1 MRIKSS
7 KIALSAAALITT
19 ALVLSG
25 CSSSDSG
32 DAAAENGTSE
42 TTVAAESTTDAE
54 STTAAS
60 GTLADGSAFTGERI
74 TLVTGTDPDAPVIS
88 VSLPS
93 QWTHSQEGVSGT
105 VTDILSSN
113 QPEASGFTPN
123 TTLTV
128 EAQGTATTD
137 EVLAGARDSLATLN
151 GWSEVKK
158 IDLDI
163 EGQKA
168 IRVAGTW
175 TPPELDV
182 PIYAVMTV
190 IAYQADA
197 SSPVYLVSF
206 ANQFTDTQNMAMSN
220 QVEEI
225 NTSIEF
231 G

>member
-19 ALVLSG
+19 ALTLTG

-32 DAAAENGTSE
+32 DATAENSTSE
-42 TTVAAESTTDAE
+42 TTVAAETTTDVASTT
-54 STTAAS
+54 STP
-60 GTLADGSAFTGERI
+60 GTLADGSTFTGVRT
-74 TLVTGTDPDAPVIS
+74 TLITGTDPDAPVIS
-88 VSLPS
+88 VSLPA
-93 QWTHSQEGVSGT
+93 QWTHTQEGLSGGT
-105 VTDILSSN
+105 TDLLSSN
-113 QPEASGFTPN
+113 QPEPSGFTPN
-123 TTLTV
+123 TVLMV
-128 EAQGTATTD
+128 EAQGTDTTD
-137 EVLAGARDSLATLN
+137 EALARVRNSRSELA

-163 EGQKA
+163 DGQKA
-168 IRVAGTW
+168 IRIAGTW
-175 TPPELDV
+175 TPPGLDV
-182 PIYAVMTV
+182 PAYTVMTA

-206 ANQFTDTQNMAMSN
+206 DNQFTDTQNMAMSN